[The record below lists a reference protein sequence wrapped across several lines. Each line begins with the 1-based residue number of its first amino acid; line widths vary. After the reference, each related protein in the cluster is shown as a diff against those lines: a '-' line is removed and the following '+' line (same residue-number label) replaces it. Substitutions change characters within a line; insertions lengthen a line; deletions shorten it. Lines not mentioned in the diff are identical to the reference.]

1 MGCEGQFGGLD
12 RIEIRVSFFN
22 QARVLSR
29 SRRMTP
35 TASTPN
41 ASAPALAFDRVT
53 LMRGARTIVRDV
65 TFAIAPGELCAVI
78 GPSGAG
84 KSTLLAAATGEL
96 VQSAGTIDVLGERL
110 PLPRAKLFALRR
122 KVGVLLQGNGL
133 LTDLDVGENVALPL
147 RMHTN
152 LKGAELADTVLQKLR
167 AVGLEGALRMAPQQL
182 SGGMARRVALARA
195 LALDPPLMLYDEPLT
210 GLDPIT
216 KGVIVELIRSLNRKL
231 GLTTMVISHDIAD
244 CLAIAD
250 RVLVVANGGIA
261 FNGTPD
267 ALRQTADPL
276 LRQFLDGSP
285 DGPIAFNFAP
295 GAAHA

>member
-1 MGCEGQFGGLD
+1 M
-12 RIEIRVSFFN
+12 IP
-22 QARVLSR
+22 A
-29 SRRMTP
+29 
-35 TASTPN
+35 ASTTSSSGP
-41 ASAPALAFDRVT
+41 AALAFDRVT
-53 LMRGARTIVRDV
+53 LMRGTRVIVRDA
-65 TFAIAPGELCAVI
+65 TFAIEPGELCAVI

-96 VQSAGTIDVLGERL
+96 APSSGTIDVLGERL

-122 KVGVLLQGNGL
+122 RVGVLLQGNGL
-133 LTDLDVGENVALPL
+133 MTDLDVGDNVALPL

-152 LKGAELADTVLQKLR
+152 LKPAELAATVARKLA
-167 AVGLEGALRMAPQQL
+167 AVGLDGAQRLAPQQL

-210 GLDPIT
+210 GLDPVT
-216 KGVIVELIRSLNRKL
+216 KGMIVALIRSLNREL
-231 GLTTMVISHDIAD
+231 GLTTLLISHDVVD

-261 FNGTPD
+261 FNGPPD
-267 ALRQTADPL
+267 MLRATTDPL

-285 DGPIAFNFAP
+285 EGPLSFRFVP